1 MTTTNGLAGVAG
13 IVDRKNQEK
22 LYIQI
27 MRLLVDEI
35 GRGTW
40 EIGDRIP
47 SEDELAARFG
57 VSKITIRQAISNLA
71 ADGYLMKVQGRGTFV
86 AGNQPVVG
94 LTMKTGFTDG
104 LFGRGVQETREVLER
119 GEVEPPADV
128 RTLLGIEGPI
138 YRIATRR
145 LAEGVPVSSDESYVP
160 AGLLPGI
167 EGQDLGGFALLSAI
181 QERGT
186 RKVFKMRQTVEITA
200 LTDREAVMLGA
211 APGKAVLA
219 VHRLLI
225 GAEDLPLAYS
235 RIVEI
240 GERFKLETEFERI
253 R

>member
-1 MTTTNGLAGVAG
+1 MNVLAGAVG
-13 IVDRKNQEK
+13 MVDRKNQEK

-40 EIGDRIP
+40 AIGDRIP
-47 SEDELAARFG
+47 SEDELAVSYG
-57 VSKITIRQAISNLA
+57 VSKITIRQALSNLA

-86 AGNQPVVG
+86 AGNRPVVG

-119 GEVEPPADV
+119 GVVEPPAEV
-128 RTLLGIEGPI
+128 RRLLGNDGPI
-138 YRIATRR
+138 YRIAIRR
-145 LAEGVPVSSDESYVP
+145 LAEGVPVSSDESFIPV
-160 AGLLPGI
+160 GLLPGI
-167 EGQDLGGFALLSAI
+167 EEQEIGGFALFAAI

-186 RKVFKMRQTVEITA
+186 RKVFKMRQTVETTT
-200 LTDREAVMLGA
+200 LTGREADILGA
-211 APGKAVLA
+211 VTGKSVLA

-225 GAEDLPLAYS
+225 SAEDQPLAYS

>member
-1 MTTTNGLAGVAG
+1 M
-13 IVDRKNQEK
+13 IDRKNQEK

-40 EIGDRIP
+40 NIGDRIP
-47 SEDELAARFG
+47 SEDELAVRFG
-57 VSKITIRQAISNLA
+57 VSKITIRQALSNLA

-86 AGNQPVVG
+86 AGNKPVVG

-104 LFGRGVQETREVLER
+104 LFGRGVQEVREVVER
-119 GEVEPPADV
+119 GVVDAPAEVV
-128 RTLLGIEGPI
+128 TLLGIEGPI

-160 AGLLPGI
+160 VGLLPGI
-167 EGQDLGGFALLSAI
+167 ETQDLGGFVLFSAI
-181 QERGT
+181 QDRGT

-200 LTDREAVMLGA
+200 LTGREAGILGA
-211 APGKAVLA
+211 EAGKAALA
-219 VHRLLI
+219 VHRLMI
-225 GAEDLPLAYS
+225 GVEDQPLAYS
-235 RIVEI
+235 RIVEV

>member
-1 MTTTNGLAGVAG
+1 MNLLEKAPG

-22 LYIQI
+22 LYIQV
-27 MRLLVDEI
+27 MRLVVDEI

-40 EIGDRIP
+40 VIGDRIP
-47 SEDELAARFG
+47 SEDELAVRFG
-57 VSKITIRQAISNLA
+57 VSKITIRQALSNLA

-86 AGNQPVVG
+86 AGNKPVVG

-104 LFGRGVQETREVLER
+104 LFGRVVQETREVLER
-119 GEVEPPADV
+119 GVVEPPEEV
-128 RTLLGIEGPI
+128 RRLLGIDGPI
-138 YRIATRR
+138 YRIANRR

-167 EGQDLGGFALLSAI
+167 EGEDLGGFRLFAAI

-186 RKVFKMRQTVEITA
+186 RKVFRMRQTVEITA
-200 LTDREAVMLGA
+200 LTAREADTLGA
-211 APGKAVLA
+211 VAGTPVLA

-225 GAEDLPLAYS
+225 GAEDQPLAYS

>member
-1 MTTTNGLAGVAG
+1 M
-13 IVDRKNQEK
+13 VDRKNQEK

-40 EIGDRIP
+40 SIGDRIP
-47 SEDELAARFG
+47 SEDELAVRFG
-57 VSKITIRQAISNLA
+57 VSKITIRQALSNLA

-86 AGNQPVVG
+86 AGNTPVVG

-119 GEVEPPADV
+119 GEVDPPADV
-128 RTLLGIEGPI
+128 RRLLGVEGVV
-138 YRIATRR
+138 YRIAIRR
-145 LAEGVPVSSDESYVP
+145 LAEGVPVSSDESFVP

-167 EGQDLGGFALLSAI
+167 EEQDLGGFALFATI

-186 RKVFKMRQTVEITA
+186 RKVFKMRQTVEITT
-200 LTDREAVMLGA
+200 LTPREAEILGA
-211 APGKAVLA
+211 LAGKPVLA

-225 GAEDLPLAYS
+225 GPEDQPLAYS

>member
-1 MTTTNGLAGVAG
+1 MTTTSVLPGTAG

-27 MRLLVDEI
+27 MRLLVEEI

-40 EIGDRIP
+40 GIGDRIP
-47 SEDELAARFG
+47 SEDELATRFG
-57 VSKITIRQAISNLA
+57 VSKITIRQALSNLA

-86 AGNQPVVG
+86 AGNRPVVG

-104 LFGRGVQETREVLER
+104 LFGRRVQETREVLER
-119 GEVEPPADV
+119 GVVEPPAEV
-128 RTLLGIEGPI
+128 QRLLAIEGPV

-145 LAEGVPVSSDESYVP
+145 LAEGVPVSADESFIP
-160 AGLLPGI
+160 PGLLPGI
-167 EGQDLGGFALLSAI
+167 EAQDLAGFVLFSAI

-186 RKVFKMRQTVEITA
+186 RKVFRMRQTVEITS
-200 LTDREAVMLGA
+200 LTVREAETLGA
-211 APGKAVLA
+211 EAGKSVLA

-240 GERFKLETEFERI
+240 DERFRLETEFERI

>member
-1 MTTTNGLAGVAG
+1 MTTINVLAGAPGV
-13 IVDRKNQEK
+13 VDRKNQEK

-27 MRLLVDEI
+27 MRLVVDEI

-40 EIGDRIP
+40 AIGDRIP
-47 SEDELAARFG
+47 SEDELAVRFG
-57 VSKITIRQAISNLA
+57 VSKITIRQALSNLA
-71 ADGYLMKVQGRGTFV
+71 TDGYLMKVQGRGTFV
-86 AGNQPVVG
+86 AGNRPVVG
-94 LTMKTGFTDG
+94 LTMKTRFTDG
-104 LFGRGVQETREVLER
+104 LFGRGVREEREVMER
-119 GEVEPPADV
+119 GVVEPPAEV
-128 RTLLGIEGPI
+128 RTLLGSDGPI

-145 LAEGVPVSSDESYVP
+145 MADGVPVSSDESFIP

-167 EGQDLGGFALLSAI
+167 EAEDLGGFALFAAI

-186 RKVFKMRQTVEITA
+186 RKVFRMRQTVEITT
-200 LTDREAVMLGA
+200 LSPREAATLGSE
-211 APGKAVLA
+211 PGKPVLA

-225 GAEDLPLAYS
+225 GAEDQPLAYS

>member
-1 MTTTNGLAGVAG
+1 MTTINVIAGTAG
-13 IVDRKNQEK
+13 TVDRKNQEK
-22 LYIQI
+22 LYIQV

-40 EIGDRIP
+40 SIGDRIP
-47 SEDELAARFG
+47 SEDELGARYG
-57 VSKITIRQAISNLA
+57 VSKITIRQALSNLS
-71 ADGYLMKVQGRGTFV
+71 ADGYLMKLQGKGTFV
-86 AGNQPVVG
+86 AGNRPVVG
-94 LTMKTGFTDG
+94 LTMKTRFTDG
-104 LFGRGVQETREVLER
+104 LFGGGVEETREVLER
-119 GEVEPPADV
+119 ALAEPPEEV
-128 RTLLGIEGPI
+128 REFLKNDGLI

-145 LAEGVPVSSDESYVP
+145 LAKGVPVSSDESFIP

-167 EGQDLGGFALLSAI
+167 EEQDLGGFALFTAI

-186 RKVFKMRQTVEITA
+186 RKVFKMRQTVEITT
-200 LTDREAVMLGA
+200 LTDREADTLGA
-211 APGKAVLA
+211 TVGKPVLA

-225 GAEDLPLAYS
+225 GAEDQPLAYS

>member
-1 MTTTNGLAGVAG
+1 M
-13 IVDRKNQEK
+13 VDRKNQEK

-35 GRGTW
+35 SRGTW
-40 EIGDRIP
+40 SIGDRIP
-47 SEDELAARFG
+47 SEDELSTRFA
-57 VSKITIRQAISNLA
+57 VSKITIRQALSNLA
-71 ADGYLMKVQGRGTFV
+71 ADGYLMKLQGKGTFV
-86 AGNQPVVG
+86 AGNRPVVG
-94 LTMKTGFTDG
+94 LTMKTGITDG

-119 GEVEPPADV
+119 GIVEPPGEV
-128 RTLLGIEGPI
+128 RELLGIDAPI

-145 LAEGVPVSSDESYVP
+145 LAEGVPVSSDESFVP

-167 EGQDLGGFALLSAI
+167 EEHDLGGFALFAAI

-186 RKVFKMRQTVEITA
+186 RKVFKMRQAIEIAA
-200 LTDREAVMLGA
+200 LSEREAGALGTET
-211 APGKAVLA
+211 GKPALA

-225 GAEDLPLAYS
+225 GAEDQPLAYS
-235 RIVEI
+235 RLVEI

>member
-1 MTTTNGLAGVAG
+1 MTTTNILAGTAG
-13 IVDRKNQEK
+13 MVDRKTQEK

-40 EIGDRIP
+40 GLGDRIP
-47 SEDELAARFG
+47 SEDELGVRYG
-57 VSKITIRQAISNLA
+57 VSKITIRQALSNLA
-71 ADGYLMKVQGRGTFV
+71 ADGYLMKVQGKGTFV
-86 AGNQPVVG
+86 AGNRPVVG

-119 GEVEPPADV
+119 GVVEPPTEV
-128 RTLLGIEGPI
+128 KLLLGSAGPI

-145 LAEGVPVSSDESYVP
+145 LAENVPVSADESFIP

-167 EGQDLGGFALLSAI
+167 EGQDLGGFALFASI

-186 RKVFKMRQTVEITA
+186 RKVFKMRQTVEITT
-200 LTDREAVMLGA
+200 LTDREADTLGA
-211 APGKAVLA
+211 VVGKPVLA

-225 GAEDLPLAYS
+225 GAEDQPLAYS

>member
-1 MTTTNGLAGVAG
+1 MTTTSFLASEGG

-22 LYIQI
+22 LYIQV
-27 MRLLVDEI
+27 MRLVVDEI
-35 GRGTW
+35 GRDTW
-40 EIGDRIP
+40 KIGDRIP
-47 SEDELAARFG
+47 SEDELAVRFG
-57 VSKITIRQAISNLA
+57 VSKITIRQALSNLA

-119 GEVEPPADV
+119 GVVEPPPEV
-128 RTLLGIEGPI
+128 GMLLGSAGPV
-138 YRIATRR
+138 YRIATSR
-145 LAEGVPVSSDESYVP
+145 LAEGVPVSFDESFIL

-167 EGQDLGGFALLSAI
+167 EEQELGGFALFASI

-200 LTDREAVMLGA
+200 LTAREAESLEAVA
-211 APGKAVLA
+211 GKPVLA

-225 GAEDLPLAYS
+225 GAEDQPLAYS

>member
-1 MTTTNGLAGVAG
+1 M
-13 IVDRKNQEK
+13 VDRKNQEK

-40 EIGDRIP
+40 SIGDRIP
-47 SEDELAARFG
+47 SEDELAVRFG
-57 VSKITIRQAISNLA
+57 VSKITVRQALSNLA
-71 ADGYLMKVQGRGTFV
+71 ADGYLMKIQGRGTFV
-86 AGNQPVVG
+86 AGNTPVVG

-104 LFGRGVQETREVLER
+104 LFGRGVQEAREVLER
-119 GEVEPPADV
+119 GIVEPPEEV
-128 RTLLGIEGPI
+128 RRLLGIDGSI

-145 LAEGVPVSSDESYVP
+145 LAEGVPVSTDESFIP

-167 EGQDLGGFALLSAI
+167 EEQDLGGFALFATI

-186 RKVFKMRQTVEITA
+186 RKVFKMRQTVEITT
-200 LTDREAVMLGA
+200 LTDREANTLGA
-211 APGKAVLA
+211 VAGTAVLA

-225 GAEDLPLAYS
+225 GAEDQPLAYS

-240 GERFKLETEFERI
+240 GERFRLETEFERI

>member
-1 MTTTNGLAGVAG
+1 MTTTNLLGGAPGV
-13 IVDRKNQEK
+13 VDRKNQEK

-27 MRLLVDEI
+27 MRLVVDEI
-35 GRGTW
+35 SRGTW
-40 EIGDRIP
+40 VIGDRIP
-47 SEDELAARFG
+47 SEDELAVRFG
-57 VSKITIRQAISNLA
+57 VSKITIRQALSNLA

-86 AGNQPVVG
+86 AGNRPVVG

-104 LFGRGVQETREVLER
+104 LFGRGVQEAREVLER
-119 GEVEPPADV
+119 GAVEPPAEV
-128 RTLLGIEGPI
+128 RRLLGIDGPI

-145 LAEGVPVSSDESYVP
+145 LAEGVPVSSDESFIP

-167 EGQDLGGFALLSAI
+167 EGQDLGGFRLFAAI

-186 RKVFKMRQTVEITA
+186 RKVFRMRQTVEITA
-200 LTDREAVMLGA
+200 LTAREAGTLGA
-211 APGKAVLA
+211 VAGTPVLA

-225 GAEDLPLAYS
+225 GAEDQPLAYS

>member
-1 MTTTNGLAGVAG
+1 MTTMNLLEGASG

-22 LYIQI
+22 LYIQV
-27 MRLLVDEI
+27 MRLVVDEI

-40 EIGDRIP
+40 GIGDRIP
-47 SEDELAARFG
+47 SEDELATRFG
-57 VSKITIRQAISNLA
+57 VSKITIRQALSNLA
-71 ADGYLMKVQGRGTFV
+71 ADGYLMKIQGRGTFI
-86 AGNQPVVG
+86 AGNRPVVG

-119 GEVEPPADV
+119 GVVEPPAVV
-128 RTLLGIEGPI
+128 RSLLANNGPI

-145 LAEGVPVSSDESYVP
+145 LAEGVPVSSDEAFIP

-167 EGQDLGGFALLSAI
+167 EEQDLGGFALFATI

-186 RKVFKMRQTVEITA
+186 RKVFKMRQAVEIT
-200 LTDREAVMLGA
+200 TMTQREADALGA
-211 APGKAVLA
+211 EAGKPVLA

-225 GAEDLPLAYS
+225 GPEDQPLAYS

>member
-1 MTTTNGLAGVAG
+1 MTTINLLEKAPG

-27 MRLLVDEI
+27 MRLVVDEI

-40 EIGDRIP
+40 VIGDRIP
-47 SEDELAARFG
+47 SEDELAARFS
-57 VSKITIRQAISNLA
+57 VSKITIRQALSNLA

-86 AGNQPVVG
+86 AGNRPVVG
-94 LTMKTGFTDG
+94 LTMKTGLTDG
-104 LFGRGVQETREVLER
+104 LFGRGVQETREILER
-119 GEVEPPADV
+119 GAVEPPAEV
-128 RTLLGIEGPI
+128 RRLLGMDGPI

-145 LAEGVPVSSDESYVP
+145 LAESVPVSTDESFIP

-167 EGQDLGGFALLSAI
+167 EEQDLGGFVLFATI

-186 RKVFKMRQTVEITA
+186 RKVFRMRQTVEITI
-200 LTDREAVMLGA
+200 LSEREAGTLGA
-211 APGKAVLA
+211 PAGLPVLA
-219 VHRLLI
+219 VHRLMI
-225 GAEDLPLAYS
+225 GPEDQPLAYS

-240 GERFKLETEFERI
+240 GDRFKFETEFERI

>member
-1 MTTTNGLAGVAG
+1 MTTTNVLAGVTG

-40 EIGDRIP
+40 GIGDRIP
-47 SEDELAARFG
+47 SEDELALRFG

-86 AGNQPVVG
+86 AGNRPVVG

-104 LFGRGVQETREVLER
+104 LFGRGVQETREILER
-119 GEVEPPADV
+119 GEVEPPPEV
-128 RTLLGIEGPI
+128 RALLGIEGPI

-145 LAEGVPVSSDESYVP
+145 LAQGVPVSSDESYVP
-160 AGLLPGI
+160 VGLLPGI
-167 EGQDLGGFALLSAI
+167 EVQDLGGFALFSAI

-186 RKVFKMRQTVEITA
+186 RKVFKMRQTVEITE
-200 LTDREAVMLGA
+200 LTEREAVTLGA
-211 APGKAVLA
+211 AAGMPVLA

>member
-1 MTTTNGLAGVAG
+1 MTTTNLLEKAPG

-22 LYIQI
+22 LYIQV
-27 MRLLVDEI
+27 MRLVVDEI
-35 GRGTW
+35 ASSTW
-40 EIGDRIP
+40 GIGDRIP

-57 VSKITIRQAISNLA
+57 VSKITIRQALSNLA
-71 ADGYLMKVQGRGTFV
+71 ADGYLMKIQGRGTFV
-86 AGNQPVVG
+86 AGNRPVVG

-104 LFGRGVQETREVLER
+104 LFGRGVREAREVLER
-119 GEVEPPADV
+119 GEVEPPAEV
-128 RTLLGIEGPI
+128 RRMLGIDGPI

-145 LAEGVPVSSDESYVP
+145 LAEGVPVSSDESFIP

-167 EGQDLGGFALLSAI
+167 EGQDLGGFRLFAAI
-181 QERGT
+181 QDRGT
-186 RKVFKMRQTVEITA
+186 RKVFRMRQTVEITT
-200 LTDREAVMLGA
+200 LTPREADTLGA
-211 APGKAVLA
+211 VAGTPVLA

-225 GAEDLPLAYS
+225 GAEDQPLAYS

>member
-1 MTTTNGLAGVAG
+1 MTTQDAVQG
-13 IVDRKNQEK
+13 ISGSVDRRNQEK

-27 MRLLVDEI
+27 MRLVVEEI

-40 EIGDRIP
+40 AIGDRIP
-47 SEDELAARFG
+47 SEGELAIRFG
-57 VSKITIRQAISNLA
+57 VSKITIRQALTNLA
-71 ADGYLMKVQGRGTFV
+71 ADGYLIKVQGKGTFV
-86 AGNQPVVG
+86 AGNRPVVG

-119 GEVEPPADV
+119 GEVEPTV
-128 RTLLGIEGPI
+128 EIRMLLKTDGPI

-145 LAEGVPVSSDESYVP
+145 QAEGVPVSADESYIP

-167 EGQDLGGFALLSAI
+167 EEQELGGFRLFAAI

-186 RKVFKMRQTVEITA
+186 RKVFRMRQTVEIADLTA
-200 LTDREAVMLGA
+200 QEAQTLGSA
-211 APGKAVLA
+211 AGKPALA

-225 GAEDLPLAYS
+225 GAEDQPLAYS